1 MMEELYKVMDD
12 LLDVE
17 FQMKSGIDLLKELE
31 EFYLSNPETE
41 ASEARKLAVLIK
53 GYLQSMKSNIREIIR
68 YIDDTTLE
76 KSNEEKKDE
85 QEAESTM
92 SEKVQEFVNLTITE
106 HTGKAYSEWKL
117 NQDKEAV
124 SEIDKKYQELLETLS
139 PEQEEVITEYCNAIF
154 SSGAEHKKELILM
167 KSLFEEMGVTYAAQ
181 CQAGSVSSAWRG
193 CRRKAG
199 AATSYSQKSRA
210 VSKFSQ

>member
-1 MMEELYKVMDD
+1 MDYRIL
-12 LLDVE
+12 LLDDCG
-17 FQMKSGIDLLKELE
+17 KYSDAIW
-31 EFYLSNPETE
+31 
-41 ASEARKLAVLIK
+41 K
-53 GYLQSMKSNIREIIR
+53 GRNKQWKNYKIIR

-124 SEIDKKYQELLETLS
+124 SEIDKKYQKLLETLS

-154 SSGAEHKKELILM
+154 SSGAET
-167 KSLFEEMGVTYAAQ
+167 EEFFYRLGLKD
-181 CQAGSVSSAWRG
+181 GLNL
-193 CRRKAG
+193 KN
-199 AATSYSQKSRA
+199 A
-210 VSKFSQ
+210 VKFVLEMIS

>member
-76 KSNEEKKDE
+76 KSNEEKKDK

-117 NQDKEAV
+117 NQDKEPV
-124 SEIDKKYQELLETLS
+124 SEIEKKYQELLETLS

-154 SSGAEHKKELILM
+154 SSGADTEEFFYRLGLKDGLNLKNTV
-167 KSLFEEMGVTYAAQ
+167 KSVLEMI
-181 CQAGSVSSAWRG
+181 S
-193 CRRKAG
+193 
-199 AATSYSQKSRA
+199 
-210 VSKFSQ
+210 

>member
-92 SEKVQEFVNLTITE
+92 SEKVQEYVKLTITE

-154 SSGAEHKKELILM
+154 SSGAETEEFFYRLGLKNGLNLKNAV
-167 KSLFEEMGVTYAAQ
+167 KSVLEMI
-181 CQAGSVSSAWRG
+181 S
-193 CRRKAG
+193 
-199 AATSYSQKSRA
+199 
-210 VSKFSQ
+210 

>member
-1 MMEELYKVMDD
+1 MEELYKVMDD
-12 LLDVE
+12 LLEVG
-17 FQMKSGIDLLKELE
+17 FQMKAGMDILKELE
-31 EFYLSNPETE
+31 ELYLSDPETE
-41 ASEARKLAVLIK
+41 ESEARKLAVLIK

-106 HTGKAYSEWKL
+106 HMGKAYSEWKL

-139 PEQEEVITEYCNAIF
+139 SEQEEVITEYCNAIF
-154 SSGAEHKKELILM
+154 SSGAET
-167 KSLFEEMGVTYAAQ
+167 EEFFYRLGLKDGLNLKNTVKLVLEMI
-181 CQAGSVSSAWRG
+181 S
-193 CRRKAG
+193 
-199 AATSYSQKSRA
+199 
-210 VSKFSQ
+210 

>member
-1 MMEELYKVMDD
+1 
-12 LLDVE
+12 
-17 FQMKSGIDLLKELE
+17 
-31 EFYLSNPETE
+31 
-41 ASEARKLAVLIK
+41 
-53 GYLQSMKSNIREIIR
+53 MKSNIREIIR

-124 SEIDKKYQELLETLS
+124 SEIDKI
-139 PEQEEVITEYCNAIF
+139 PEITGNVIPRTGRSDY
-154 SSGAEHKKELILM
+154 GIL
-167 KSLFEEMGVTYAAQ
+167 
-181 CQAGSVSSAWRG
+181 
-193 CRRKAG
+193 
-199 AATSYSQKSRA
+199 
-210 VSKFSQ
+210 

>member
-76 KSNEEKKDE
+76 KSNEEKKDK

-106 HTGKAYSEWKL
+106 HMGKAYSEWKL
-117 NQDKEAV
+117 NQDKEPV

-154 SSGAEHKKELILM
+154 SSGADTEEFFYRLGLKDGLNLKNTV
-167 KSLFEEMGVTYAAQ
+167 KSVLEMI
-181 CQAGSVSSAWRG
+181 S
-193 CRRKAG
+193 
-199 AATSYSQKSRA
+199 
-210 VSKFSQ
+210 

>member
-17 FQMKSGIDLLKELE
+17 FQMKSGIDLLKELK

-124 SEIDKKYQELLETLS
+124 SEIDKKYQKLLETLS

-154 SSGAEHKKELILM
+154 SSGAEIEEFFYRLGLKDGLNLKNTVKSVLEMIL
-167 KSLFEEMGVTYAAQ
+167 
-181 CQAGSVSSAWRG
+181 
-193 CRRKAG
+193 
-199 AATSYSQKSRA
+199 
-210 VSKFSQ
+210 

>member
-31 EFYLSNPETE
+31 EFYLSNPETK

-139 PEQEEVITEYCNAIF
+139 SEQEEVITEYCNAIF
-154 SSGAEHKKELILM
+154 SSGADTEEFFYRLGLKDGLNLKNTV
-167 KSLFEEMGVTYAAQ
+167 KSVLEMI
-181 CQAGSVSSAWRG
+181 S
-193 CRRKAG
+193 
-199 AATSYSQKSRA
+199 
-210 VSKFSQ
+210 